1 MSDIGARRRSPA
13 AQRKRM
19 RLILVICGVA
29 FLGAAT
35 ALTLTALQSNV
46 NLFFGPT
53 EVVEGKVP
61 EGATFRIGGLVEIGS
76 CRIRDDGVTREFVVT
91 DGANSVTVTYQG
103 LLPSLFRDGQGVVA
117 LGQLDG
123 AGRAFRAQEVLAKH
137 DETYMPAEAVEAMK
151 RAGTWQEGETQAVT
165 SSDAASG
172 ANPCKG

>member
-1 MSDIGARRRSPA
+1 MSETAARRRSPA

-19 RLILVICGVA
+19 RLILVVCGVT

-61 EGATFRIGGLVEIGS
+61 AGSTFRIGGLVEIGS
-76 CRIRDDGVTREFVVT
+76 CRIRGDGVTREFVVT
-91 DGANSVTVTYQG
+91 DGANRVTVTYEG
-103 LLPSLFRDGQGVVA
+103 ILPSLFRDGQGVVA
-117 LGQLDG
+117 LGQLADAVG
-123 AGRAFRAQEVLAKH
+123 EFRAEEVLAKH

-151 RAGTWQEGETQAVT
+151 RAGTWQEGGGETVA
-165 SSDAASG
+165 DAGAPSG

>member
-1 MSDIGARRRSPA
+1 MSDTGVKRRSPA

-19 RLILVICGVA
+19 RLILVVCGVA
-29 FLGAAT
+29 FLSAAT

-61 EGATFRIGGLVEIGS
+61 DGATFRIGGLVEIGS

-103 LLPSLFRDGQGVVA
+103 ILPSLFRDGQGVVA
-117 LGQLDG
+117 LGQMG
-123 AGRAFRAQEVLAKH
+123 AASGEFQAQEVLAKH

-151 RAGTWQEGETQAVT
+151 RAGTWQDGETQTAPAT
-165 SSDAASG
+165 GPAAG

>member
-1 MSDIGARRRSPA
+1 MTDTAPKRRSPA
-13 AQRKRM
+13 AQRKRTRM
-19 RLILVICGVA
+19 ILVVCGVL

-61 EGATFRIGGLVEIGS
+61 AGATFRIGGLVEIGS
-76 CRIRDDGVTREFVVT
+76 CVIRTDGVTREFVVT

-117 LGQLDG
+117 LGHLGDG
-123 AGRAFRAQEVLAKH
+123 NVFVAEEVLAKH

-151 RAGTWQEGETQAVT
+151 RAGTWQHGEGEGPPE
-165 SSDAASG
+165 AAAMG
-172 ANPCKG
+172 NNPCKAA